1 MPIRI
6 PDGLPARDTL
16 ISEGVRVMSE
26 RVAVR
31 QDIRP
36 MRIGLLNLMPNK
48 IRTEVQIARLLG
60 ASPLQVE
67 FTLVR
72 VGGHTPKNTPA
83 EHLFSFYH
91 RWEDIRDQK
100 FDGFI
105 ITGAPVE
112 KLAFEDVTYW
122 DEMKAIFDW
131 TATNVHSTLNV
142 CCGQWRPSGISIACR
157 NTFSMRKPSVFIA
170 TRISTRPPPI

>member
-6 PDGLPARDTL
+6 PDGLPARDHL
-16 ISEGVRVMSE
+16 ISEGVRVMTE
-26 RVAVR
+26 RVAIR

-48 IRTEVQIARLLG
+48 IRTELQIARLVG

-72 VGGHTPKNTPA
+72 LSGHTPKNTSA
-83 EHLFSFYH
+83 EHLLSFYH
-91 RWEDIRDQK
+91 TWEQVKDQK

-105 ITGAPVE
+105 VTGAPVE
-112 KLAFEDVTYW
+112 TLEFEDVTYW
-122 DEMKAIFDW
+122 EELQQILDW
-131 TATNVHSTLNV
+131 TATNVHSTMNICWGAMAAIWHFHKV
-142 CCGQWRPSGISIACR
+142 PKYNR
-157 NTFSMRKPSVFIA
+157 TKEEKRKKM
-170 TRISTRPPPI
+170 